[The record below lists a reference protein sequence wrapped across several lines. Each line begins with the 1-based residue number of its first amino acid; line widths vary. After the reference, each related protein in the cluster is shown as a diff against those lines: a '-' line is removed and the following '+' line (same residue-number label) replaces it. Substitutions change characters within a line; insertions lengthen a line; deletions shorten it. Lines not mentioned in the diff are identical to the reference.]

1 MKSMTGYG
9 KYSIKNDYGEL
20 TIEIKS
26 VNNRFLDINTHIPKS
41 MALNE
46 DQIRKCIQ
54 SFIKRGS
61 VDVYFLFSL
70 NADIPKPIEL
80 DLSAVS
86 AYLDASKTL
95 KEKYNLPDDFTT
107 SVMLKLPDVLK
118 VNNNS
123 DIWDDVVIEGLNNCL
138 LEYDK
143 MRQIE
148 GKSIQEDMRNIINSL
163 QSLLDIVA
171 KRAPI
176 IVDEYREKIKSRIQ
190 EILKD
195 YSLDEAR
202 LLNEVAFFADKAD
215 INEELSRMNSHI
227 DQFSFEIISEEC
239 SGKKLDF
246 ILQEMLREVNT
257 MCSKCNDIDVSKLL
271 IEMKCQLE
279 KLKEHTRNVE

>member
-227 DQFSFEIISEEC
+227 DQFSSEIISEEC

>member
-26 VNNRFLDINTHIPKS
+26 VNNRFLDINTHMPKS
-41 MALNE
+41 MTLNE

-54 SFIKRGS
+54 NFIKRGT
-61 VDVYFLFSL
+61 VDVYFSFSL
-70 NADIPKPIEL
+70 NSDVPKPIEL

-86 AYLDASKTL
+86 AYLSASRTL
-95 KEKYNLPDDFTT
+95 KEKFGLTDDFTT
-107 SVMLKLPDVLK
+107 SIMLKFPDVLK
-118 VNNNS
+118 VNTDT
-123 DIWDDVVIEGLNNCL
+123 DIWNDIVIEGLNNCL

-143 MRQIE
+143 MRLIE
-148 GKSIQEDMRNIINSL
+148 GKSIQEDMQNIINSL
-163 QSLLDIVA
+163 KSLLDMVA

-176 IVDEYREKIKSRIQ
+176 IVEEYREKLKSRIQ
-190 EILKD
+190 EIIKD

-227 DQFSFEIISEEC
+227 DQFSSEIISDEC

-257 MCSKCNDIDVSKLL
+257 MCSKCNDIEASKLL
-271 IEMKCQLE
+271 IEMKSQLE
-279 KLKEHTRNVE
+279 KLKEHIRNVE